1 MVRWLICLIRII
13 TFRPEEKFEYINIKD
28 IEITNIS
35 ITKIV
40 KLKFD
45 LNSII
50 NKNFD
55 YIIFTSTLGAKYFM
69 EEIKKQNHEEIL
81 KNKNIIAIGKKT
93 AEYLNNDCIIPE
105 NQSSKGII
113 KLIEKNS
120 NILLIR
126 SKNGNPYLVKK
137 LREIGNL
144 QIINAYKSVIIDDKD
159 YEYIYIKMKNNYFNA
174 VIFTSSFIFRSYVK
188 VFSKY
193 GNPLEILPNLI
204 IAIGERTGNTIKR
217 FGIKP
222 IIMEEPDIKL
232 SVIKVIQYYNSE
244 ILF

>member
-1 MVRWLICLIRII
+1 MIRII
-13 TFRPEEKFEYINIKD
+13 TFRPEEKFENINIED
-28 IEITNIS
+28 VEITNIS

-55 YIIFTSTLGAKYFM
+55 YIIFTSTLGAKFFM
-69 EEIKKQNHEEIL
+69 EEIKKHNHEEIL

-93 AEYLNNDCIIPE
+93 AEYLNNDVIIPE

-120 NILLIR
+120 EILLIR
-126 SKNGNPYLVKK
+126 SKNGNPYLVKR

-144 QIINAYKSVIIDDKD
+144 QIINAYKSVIINDKD
-159 YEYIYIKMKNNYFNA
+159 YKYIYTKMKNNYFNA
-174 VIFTSSFIFRSYVK
+174 VIFTSSFIFRSYLK
-188 VFSKY
+188 VFSRY
-193 GNPLEILPNLI
+193 GNPLEILPPLI
-204 IAIGERTGNTIKR
+204 IAIGERTANTIKR

-222 IIMEEPDIKL
+222 IIMEEPDMKL
-232 SVIKVIQYYNSE
+232 SVIKVIQYYKSDT
-244 ILF
+244 LFY